1 MNSDDNNIKFS
12 KQMDITVSSGD
23 AELCMAIR
31 RYDWNRIYDRLFQL
45 KDSNSKLPII
55 YSISFGFA
63 ISTGVT
69 IIPINSSAGLPN
81 WVTPLYVCFSIF
93 SLIFGF
99 VLIYIDRNNKNESKS
114 NIKEILKDMKSLEA
128 LYKDS

>member
-63 ISTGVT
+63 I
-69 IIPINSSAGLPN
+69 
-81 WVTPLYVCFSIF
+81 
-93 SLIFGF
+93 
-99 VLIYIDRNNKNESKS
+99 
-114 NIKEILKDMKSLEA
+114 EA
-128 LYKDS
+128 IA